1 MIPVRL
7 FVRNFMCYA
16 DDVPPLELEGIKLAC
31 LSGDNGHGKSALL
44 EAITWA
50 LWGRARAKSDD
61 ELIHLGRSEMEVH
74 LDFDLA
80 DVRYRVI
87 RKRSI
92 KRTGKKVSSVPTLEL
107 QVLGDAGYRTI
118 SGNSVHETQRKI
130 NETLRMEY
138 ETFINSSF
146 ILQNRADEFT
156 VKPPA
161 ERKRVLADIL
171 GLQVYD
177 ELEERARELSRQC
190 ENERRELAVALRE
203 IEAEL
208 ARKPDYEAQLTEV
221 QKTVGQ
227 VEGEIRSADA
237 VLWQLR
243 ERKKELDLKA
253 SQMADMRKQVQRL
266 EREIEDAR
274 HKLAEENKRIESCR
288 ALLERR
294 EEIHGA
300 CARLEA
306 ARARHEVLTAKM
318 GQLLKLHQNK
328 SDLERQIQAASE
340 ALLRERDV
348 LRSRVSELEQVVQRV
363 PRWREEQA
371 RVAEQLRPL
380 ANAEAQRD
388 EDRSRLQSA
397 QSQIE
402 LLKALNRQRREDMTS
417 LKERLEALSRA
428 GAVCPLCETEIGQ
441 DGRRTL
447 MAKLETEGRQIAQD
461 YRTDDGKLKDLERDV
476 AVLQLS
482 LQRLDQVLKSK
493 SELERRAAM
502 LEKSLADGE
511 AAEGR
516 LKDLRPELDATE
528 RKLVEASYAVE
539 QRRQLSEVEEQIR
552 LLGYDRSEHEA
563 LRVEMETLAHYVQL
577 MDELKNAETTVRSSR
592 EKVEMLTRSME
603 SAQVTLA
610 ATNDMVAALGR
621 EIDALP
627 EVLRGIAEAEASME
641 RLQAKGREARE
652 RLGRVQQMLGHCR
665 YLEKVRQE
673 KTAAQARAAEQKL
686 VYDELAA
693 AFGKNGIQAMII
705 DGAIPEIEG
714 EANALLSRMTDNRMH
729 VSFET
734 QREAKTTGGVI
745 ETLDIRIAD
754 ELGQRAYELYSGGEA
769 FRVNFAIRIAL
780 SKLLAHRAGARLQTL
795 IIDEGFGT
803 QDSLGRERLVEC
815 INSIADEFERIL
827 VITHIPDLKDAFPVR
842 IDVVKTPEGSQIL
855 MN

>member
-1 MIPVRL
+1 MIPIRL
-7 FVRNFMCYA
+7 AVRNFMCYA
-16 DDVPPLELEGIKLAC
+16 DNVPPLELEGIKLAC

-44 EAITWA
+44 EAMTWA
-50 LWGRARAKSDD
+50 LWGKGRAKSDD
-61 ELIHLGRSEMEVH
+61 DLIHLGRGEMEVE

-80 DVRYRVI
+80 GVRYRVI
-87 RKRSI
+87 RRRHI
-92 KRTGKKVSSVPTLEL
+92 KRTGKKVTATPTLEL

-130 NETLRMEY
+130 TETLRMEY

-177 ELEERARELSRQC
+177 ELEERARERSRQC
-190 ENERRELAVALRE
+190 ESERRELAASLRE

-208 ARKPDYEAQLTEV
+208 ARKPDYEAQLAEV
-221 QKTVGQ
+221 QKIVGQ
-227 VEGEIRSADA
+227 VEEEIRSADA
-237 VLWQLR
+237 SLWHLR
-243 ERKKELDLKA
+243 ERKKELDLKTT
-253 SQMADMRKQVQRL
+253 QMADLKKQAQRL
-266 EREIEDAR
+266 EREVEETR
-274 HKLAEENKRIESCR
+274 HKLAEENDRIESHR

-294 EEIHGA
+294 EEIREG

-306 ARARHEVLTAKM
+306 ARARSETLSAKL
-318 GQLLKLHQNK
+318 GQLLKLHQSK
-328 SDLERQIQAASE
+328 SDLERRIQTASE
-340 ALLRERDV
+340 ALMRERDV
-348 LRSRVSELEQVVQRV
+348 LRSRVSELDQVVQRV
-363 PRWREEQA
+363 PRWREEQE
-371 RVAEQLRPL
+371 RLLEQLRPL

-388 EDRSRLQSA
+388 EDRSRLQSV

-402 LLKALNRQRREDMTS
+402 LLKALNRQRREDMAS
-417 LKERLEALSRA
+417 LKERLEALSKA
-428 GAVCPLCETEIGQ
+428 GAICPLCETEIGE
-441 DGRRTL
+441 DGRQTL
-447 MAKLETEGRQIAQD
+447 MAKLEAEGRQIGQD
-461 YRTDDGKLKDLERDV
+461 FRADDARSRDLERDV
-476 AVLQLS
+476 AALRQS
-482 LQRLDQVLKSK
+482 LQRLDQALKSK

-516 LKDLRPELDATE
+516 LKDLRPQLEGVE
-528 RKLVEASYAVE
+528 RQLAEASYAIE
-539 QRRQLSEVEEQIR
+539 ERRQLSEVEERIA
-552 LLGYDRSEHEA
+552 LLGYDRKEHDS
-563 LRVEMETLAHYVQL
+563 LREEMVTLGHYAQL
-577 MDELKNAETTVRSSR
+577 MDELKNAETAVQTGS
-592 EKVEMLTRSME
+592 EKVETLRRSLE
-603 SAQVTLA
+603 NTQVTLA
-610 ATNDMVAALGR
+610 ATVDMVSALER
-621 EIDALP
+621 EISALP
-627 EVLRGIAEAEASME
+627 EVRRGIAEAEALME
-641 RLQAKGREARE
+641 KLQARGREARE

-673 KTAAQARAAEQKL
+673 KTAAQARATEQKA

-705 DGAIPEIEG
+705 DGAIPEIER

-803 QDSLGRERLVEC
+803 QDSQGRERLVEC
-815 INSIADEFERIL
+815 INSISDEFEKIL
-827 VITHIPDLKDAFPVR
+827 VITHITDLKDAFPVR
-842 IDVVKTPEGSQIL
+842 IDVVKTPEGSQII